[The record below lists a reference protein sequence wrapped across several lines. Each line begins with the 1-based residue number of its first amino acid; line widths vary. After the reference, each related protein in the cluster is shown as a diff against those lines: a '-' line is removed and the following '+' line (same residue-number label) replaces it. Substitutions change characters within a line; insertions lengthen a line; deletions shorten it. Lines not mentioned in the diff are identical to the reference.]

1 MNKTY
6 AVVKSDASAAFLF
19 YNKQAK
25 RKKSNK
31 INKTSYIITNPRTQN
46 EAKKMD
52 SRINAT
58 QVSVMSVMTL

>member
-31 INKTSYIITNPRTQN
+31 INKTSYIITNPRIQN
-46 EAKKMD
+46 EAKKW
-52 SRINAT
+52 T
-58 QVSVMSVMTL
+58 QG